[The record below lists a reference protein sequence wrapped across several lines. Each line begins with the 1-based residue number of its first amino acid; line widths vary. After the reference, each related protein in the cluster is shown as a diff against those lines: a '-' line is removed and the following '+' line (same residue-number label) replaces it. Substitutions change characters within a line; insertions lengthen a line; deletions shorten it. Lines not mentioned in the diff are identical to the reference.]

1 MSGSKTASWITG
13 TVVLALLLVAGG
25 WFLLIGPVFATAGET
40 RLQAQSVR
48 ESNEALAQRIT
59 QLAKQFENLDQYK
72 AELAALRAQVP
83 TAAQQSEYLR
93 ELQTIAD
100 ANGVTLTTLTPST
113 PTAFAPAGQVAA
125 PPAEDAEMSGAGVS
139 ADGGA
144 EASTEAV
151 ADPATQSAAP
161 AGAAVPAGMA
171 AVQLS
176 ITAVGSYDGVLA
188 FVNALQTG
196 TTRLFLLTD
205 VQGTS
210 QADAEAGAGRP
221 ATAVGD
227 LEVQLTGMVFVLP
240 DNTAPAAP
248 VDPEAPA
255 PALPGAVPG
264 KNPMVPLGG

>member
-13 TVVLALLLVAGG
+13 TVLLALVLVAGG

-48 ESNEALAQRIT
+48 DSNEALAQRIT

-83 TAAQQSEYLR
+83 TTAQQSEYLR

-100 ANGVTLTTLTPST
+100 ANGVTLTTVSPST
-113 PTAFAPAGQVAA
+113 PSAFTLVGQVAA
-125 PPAEDAEMSGAGVS
+125 APAEDAEMSGAGVS
-139 ADGGA
+139 NEGG
-144 EASTEAV
+144 EASTDTAT
-151 ADPATQSAAP
+151 DPAAQPAAP
-161 AGAAVPAGMA
+161 AGPAVPAGMA
-171 AVQLS
+171 TVQLS
-176 ITAVGSYDGVLA
+176 LTAVGTYDGVLA

-205 VQGTS
+205 VQATS
-210 QADAEAGAGRP
+210 QQDTEAGAGRP

-240 DNTAPAAP
+240 DSTTPVAPA
-248 VDPEAPA
+248 DPEAPV

-264 KNPMVPLGG
+264 KNPMVPFGG

>member
-1 MSGSKTASWITG
+1 MGGSKTASWVTG
-13 TVVLALLLVAGG
+13 TALLALVLVAGG

-59 QLAKQFENLDQYK
+59 KLAKQYENLEQYK

-83 TAAQQSEYLR
+83 TTAQQSEYLR

-100 ANGVTLTTLTPST
+100 ANGVTLTTVTPSI
-113 PTAFAPAGQVAA
+113 PSAFTLVGQAAAAPAQD
-125 PPAEDAEMSGAGVS
+125 EEMSGAGVS
-139 ADGGA
+139 GQDGETPADTA
-144 EASTEAV
+144 T
-151 ADPATQSAAP
+151 DPAAQPAAP
-161 AGAAVPAGMA
+161 AGPAVPAGMA
-171 AVQLS
+171 TVQLS
-176 ITAVGSYDGVLA
+176 MTAVGSYDGILA

-205 VQGTS
+205 VQGNGQSDT
-210 QADAEAGAGRP
+210 EAGAGRP

-240 DNTAPAAP
+240 DSTTPVAPA
-248 VDPEAPA
+248 DPEVPA
-255 PALPGAVPG
+255 PALPGAVPN